1 MVSISSPTI
10 PFYLPEDRGTVNI
23 NIRAKIGSVLGRG
36 HDIDFLTL
44 KRAFNKIRLE
54 FRICL
59 IQGLQG
65 LRERVRNF
73 SHTNVALIE
82 ECII

>member
-59 IQGLQG
+59 IQGL
-65 LRERVRNF
+65 RERVRNF